1 MIKKRDLGFFR
12 KGKERQELSYGVIM
26 VSCDFFTVK

>member
-1 MIKKRDLGFFR
+1 MVKERFGFFR
-12 KGKERQELSYGVIM
+12 KGKERQEQSYDVIM